1 MMNNDNG
8 AVHLPP
14 KSPTQTNVTV
24 MTDTGPNPQSL
35 EIRLNIG
42 YFKTAPG
49 IVKIL
54 QLILGVVCMACAAPA
69 VNIALNRAEFP
80 FGVGHNH
87 WFLFVVVTCFIV
99 TILWTFFYLLGVR
112 DYIKVKLPFTFLKV
126 EVIYTAVATFLY
138 FISFIVILAGFSWC
152 SSSQAYNGSHFCD
165 ARVAGGVFAVFN
177 TVAYG
182 YGAYLTY
189 NEYNSTPPEL
199 Q

>member
-1 MMNNDNG
+1 MMNTDSNG
-8 AVHLPP
+8 ALPP

-24 MTDTGPNPQSL
+24 MTDAGPNPQSL

-69 VNIALNRAEFP
+69 VGIAFSRIDPL

-87 WFLFVVVTCFIV
+87 WFLFVVVTCFMV

-152 SSSQAYNGSHFCD
+152 SSSQASNGSHLCD

>member
-1 MMNNDNG
+1 MSQSNFIGMS
-8 AVHLPP
+8 HIHKKMT
-14 KSPTQTNVTV
+14 KSTKP
-24 MTDTGPNPQSL
+24 S
-35 EIRLNIG
+35 
-42 YFKTAPG
+42 F
-49 IVKIL
+49 L
-54 QLILGVVCMACAAPA
+54 QILGVVCMACAAPA

-165 ARVAGGVFAVFN
+165 ARVAGGVSIDN
-177 TVAYG
+177 
-182 YGAYLTY
+182 
-189 NEYNSTPPEL
+189 
-199 Q
+199 

>member
-1 MMNNDNG
+1 
-8 AVHLPP
+8 
-14 KSPTQTNVTV
+14 
-24 MTDTGPNPQSL
+24 
-35 EIRLNIG
+35 
-42 YFKTAPG
+42 
-49 IVKIL
+49 
-54 QLILGVVCMACAAPA
+54 MACAAPA
-69 VNIALNRAEFP
+69 VGIAFSRIDPL

-87 WFLFVVVTCFIV
+87 WFLFVVVTCFMV

-152 SSSQAYNGSHFCD
+152 SSSQASNGSHLCD
-165 ARVAGGVFAVFN
+165 ARVAGGVRRENTMIFSKFNILHILQVFAVFN

>member
-54 QLILGVVCMACAAPA
+54 QLVSCLRQLAFRCIAAS
-69 VNIALNRAEFP
+69 LTLR
-80 FGVGHNH
+80 
-87 WFLFVVVTCFIV
+87 FIH
-99 TILWTFFYLLGVR
+99 TNF
-112 DYIKVKLPFTFLKV
+112 
-126 EVIYTAVATFLY
+126 
-138 FISFIVILAGFSWC
+138 
-152 SSSQAYNGSHFCD
+152 Q
-165 ARVAGGVFAVFN
+165 
-177 TVAYG
+177 
-182 YGAYLTY
+182 
-189 NEYNSTPPEL
+189 
-199 Q
+199 

>member
-54 QLILGVVCMACAAPA
+54 QLVSCQRQLCVAASSVISPSFHTHELPVSNDGA
-69 VNIALNRAEFP
+69 I
-80 FGVGHNH
+80 G
-87 WFLFVVVTCFIV
+87 LFS
-99 TILWTFFYLLGVR
+99 L
-112 DYIKVKLPFTFLKV
+112 
-126 EVIYTAVATFLY
+126 
-138 FISFIVILAGFSWC
+138 S
-152 SSSQAYNGSHFCD
+152 
-165 ARVAGGVFAVFN
+165 
-177 TVAYG
+177 
-182 YGAYLTY
+182 
-189 NEYNSTPPEL
+189 
-199 Q
+199 